1 MGALSFAQEI
11 MMKPVSMLVLSL
23 CTALGLAAP
32 SAAQMM
38 GREPMPMQDGEGIYG
53 SELMTMQERNEY
65 QRRMH
70 AAKTEQEREQIRLE
84 HHEKKQER
92 AKTQGKTLPE
102 MPPPDRGPGMGPG
115 GGGGMG
121 PGGRGGYG
129 Y

>member
-38 GREPMPMQDGEGIYG
+38 GREPMPMQDDERIYG

-84 HHEKKQER
+84 HHEKMQER
-92 AKTQGKTLPE
+92 AKAQGKTLPE

-115 GGGGMG
+115 G
-121 PGGRGGYG
+121 RGGYG